1 VGRLATPA
9 LLPPLLRRI
18 DNASY
23 GGEDV
28 SLAYLL
34 KEETGAAVINCG
46 SFYQHEPLK
55 YRRMRAKG
63 ERWARWPLSRSPV
76 SFHKFKD
83 PDQLRSFVACALYDA
98 AGRPRPSPRSLFPPN
113 GSSSY
118 AACADPWTAGGAS
131 AGARGAGGAV
141 SRLRGRRGVVRRA

>member
-1 VGRLATPA
+1 MGRLATPA

-55 YRRMRAKG
+55 CR
-63 ERWARWPLSRSPV
+63 
-76 SFHKFKD
+76 
-83 PDQLRSFVACALYDA
+83 DA
-98 AGRPRPSPRSLFPPN
+98 AEMQPRDSRDTPGRP
-113 GSSSY
+113 
-118 AACADPWTAGGAS
+118 GGVT
-131 AGARGAGGAV
+131 GA
-141 SRLRGRRGVVRRA
+141 

>member
-1 VGRLATPA
+1 MGRLATPA

-34 KEETGAAVINCG
+34 KEATGAAVINCG

-55 YRRMRAKG
+55 CAKMQP
-63 ERWARWPLSRSPV
+63 RCSRE
-76 SFHKFKD
+76 
-83 PDQLRSFVACALYDA
+83 
-98 AGRPRPSPRSLFPPN
+98 
-113 GSSSY
+113 
-118 AACADPWTAGGAS
+118 TAETWS
-131 AGARGAGGAV
+131 
-141 SRLRGRRGVVRRA
+141 